1 MKKNNRV
8 YGVAGIRSIMANW
21 NADFSGRPKHTSKNE
36 IYGSD
41 KAFKYPMKAAW
52 VNQGE
57 NVLYIKSFKDEK
69 GKFQPCTL
77 KERYEFLFEPL
88 AKESDKVLG
97 NLFNAIDVMNFGA
110 TFAEGTQSFSITGA
124 VQVGQ
129 GFNLYKGTKIEVQDI
144 LSPFRNSS
152 KDDAEA
158 TSLGTKTV
166 VDRAHYCYPFTVNP
180 NSYDCYVGLAKDFEG
195 YTEEAYEKFKVAA
208 LNSATA
214 FATNSKYGCDNEYSI
229 FVEMKAG
236 SNYTLP
242 DLAQLISLQYENSQ
256 CELNLERLNSLLNTA
271 ISQEIDKIEVYY
283 DPYQLKLKGLE
294 HEKAQYFN
302 IYSREVI

>member
-1 MKKNNRV
+1 MKKTNRV
-8 YGVAGIRSIMANW
+8 YGLAGIRSIMSNW

-41 KAFKYPMKAAW
+41 KAFKYPIKSAW

-57 NVLYIKSFKDEK
+57 KVLYIKSYKDEK
-69 GKFQPCTL
+69 GKLQPCTL
-77 KERYEFLFEPL
+77 KERYENLFEPL
-88 AKESDKVLG
+88 AKESPKVLG
-97 NLFNAIDVMNFGA
+97 NLFQAIDVMNFGA

-129 GFNLYKGTKIEVQDI
+129 GFNLYKGTRIEVQDI

-152 KDDAEA
+152 KEDAEA

-180 NSYDCYVGLAKDFEG
+180 FSYDVYVGLAENFEG
-195 YTEEAYEKFKVAA
+195 YTEEAYQKLK
-208 LNSATA
+208 LGLLGSATA

-229 FVEMKAG
+229 FVEMKTG
-236 SNYTLP
+236 SLFVLP
-242 DLAQLISLQYENSQ
+242 DLAQLVTLQYEKGSTQ
-256 CELNLERLNSLLNTA
+256 LNLEKLNALLNTK
-271 ISQEIDKIEVYY
+271 ISDEIDRIEVYY
-283 DPYQLKLKGLE
+283 DPYQIQLQGLE
-294 HEKAQYFN
+294 HNKAIYYN